1 MVAQPPSGVKRH
13 HYITEKTMTNLAN
26 AIGRVMMTAV
36 RLPRS
41 YDKDKYI
48 SMRTFAQTEY
58 RKGDQAYVI
67 DCLMNDRHIDVS

>member
-1 MVAQPPSGVKRH
+1 M
-13 HYITEKTMTNLAN
+13 INLAK

-41 YDKDKYI
+41 IDKDKYM
-48 SMRTFAQTEY
+48 SMRTFAETEY

-67 DCLMNDRHIDVS
+67 DCLLNDRRIDVQ

>member
-1 MVAQPPSGVKRH
+1 M
-13 HYITEKTMTNLAN
+13 EKTMTNLAN

-67 DCLMNDRHIDVS
+67 DCLMNDRRIDVS